1 MAKYLDLTGLTK
13 YNDKIKETYFNKKTG
28 DSIKTIGASN
38 ITKNDIDSKSITIGN
53 YKNNAGN
60 VGDKVNTL
68 AINAQGIT
76 VYPTPIDSVFKTDGG
91 TITFGKANGLATLD
105 ANGKVPL
112 SQLGNIDTTFV
123 EVVTTLPTTNIGKHL
138 YLVADTAAA
147 NVNQNKY
154 AEYIYTGTLPIS
166 DTNKYDA
173 SKWEKLGDFQA
184 EIDLSPYSKKADT
197 VNDINVENRNGELFL
212 SILMND
218 NSTNSTFIPNASST
232 TPGSMST
239 TDKKNLDRLI
249 ADTYPFGITSFTNNA
264 GGTLEKGTTKSFN
277 LSWAYKNT
285 DYNPIKS
292 QKVKGGNLSAEVTV
306 ANGTLTYAISNL
318 TDSDKTAAKTFTYTL
333 TAVGGSTTKT
343 ATTSVTFVH
352 RSYAGVVAASKTA
365 LTADDIKA
373 LTNTAVQN
381 NKARTISVSQNNQ
394 KIAYCYPA
402 YLGNLSSIKDGNGF
416 QGFSGYTKSTVD
428 VDGVTYNVY
437 LQNTAAISNGTYA
450 FA

>member
-1 MAKYLDLTGLTK
+1 MTKYLDLNGLTK
-13 YNDKIKETYFNKKTG
+13 YNSKIKETYLKKTG
-28 DSIKTIGASN
+28 NDSLSIKSSSN
-38 ITKNDIDSKSITIGN
+38 ANNQSVLSNGNLRIVTQTGTSSAGTPITSELSISANGITKSGGTANEVYTANG
-53 YKNNAGN
+53 
-60 VGDKVNTL
+60 NTL
-68 AINAQGIT
+68 
-76 VYPTPIDSVFKTDGG
+76 KTGV
-91 TITFGKANGLATLD
+91 ANGLASLD
-105 ANGKVPL
+105 GNGRIPL
-112 SQLGNIDTTFV
+112 SQLGNLDTTV
-123 EVVTTLPTTNIGKHL
+123 AEVVTTLPTTNIKKHI
-138 YLVADTAAA
+138 YMVKSSASET
-147 NVNQNKY
+147 QNIYK
-154 AEYIYTGTLPIS
+154 EYIYMGTLPIS

-173 SKWEKLGDFQA
+173 SKWEELGEYKAQV
-184 EIDLSPYSKKADT
+184 DLTPYSKKTET
-197 VNDINVENRNGELFL
+197 VNGVTKSADANNVSL
-212 SILMND
+212 SVSKAD
-218 NSTNSTFIPNASST
+218 GTKSTATIAAATSTVA
-232 TPGSMST
+232 GAMSGQ
-239 TDKKNLDRLI
+239 DKKNLDRLI

-318 TDSDKTAAKTFTYTL
+318 TDSDKTAAKTFTYTI

-352 RSYAGVVAASKTA
+352 RSYAGVVDASKTA
-365 LTADDIKA
+365 LTAADIKA

-381 NKARTISVSQNNQ
+381 NKARTISISQNNQ

>member
-1 MAKYLDLTGLTK
+1 MSKYLDLTGLTK
-13 YNDKIKETYFNKKTG
+13 YNDKIKETYLNKKTG
-28 DSIKTIGASN
+28 GEVAN
-38 ITKNDIDSKSITIGN
+38 
-53 YKNNAGN
+53 
-60 VGDKVNTL
+60 
-68 AINAQGIT
+68 GIT
-76 VYPTPIDSVFKTDGG
+76 TTLVDEGTTNKATFKPLIISLEQSGYVNKSLTIDVNGISTAKGDGTKVFSNDGSTKPI
-91 TITFGKANGLATLD
+91 GKANGIASLD

-112 SQLGNIDTTFV
+112 AQLGNIDTTFV

-138 YLVADTAAA
+138 YLVADTNAAK
-147 NVNQNKY
+147 VDKNKY

-166 DTNKYDA
+166 DANKYDA

-184 EIDLSPYSKKADT
+184 EIDLSPYSKKDDT
-197 VNDINVENRNGELFL
+197 VKALSYLGPNKNGLSLRATIGNGREQIISINY
-212 SILMND
+212 
-218 NSTNSTFIPNASST
+218 AS
-232 TPGSMST
+232 PEIAGAMSAQ
-239 TDKKNLDRLI
+239 DKKNIDRLI
-249 ADTYPFGITSFTNNA
+249 ADTYPFAIASFTNNA

-277 LSWAYKNT
+277 LSWTYKNL

-292 QKVKGGNLSAEVTV
+292 QKIKGGNLSAEVTV

-318 TDSDKTAAKTFTYTL
+318 TDTDKTAAKTFTYTL

-352 RSYAGVVAASKTA
+352 RSYAGVVDASKTS
-365 LTADDIKA
+365 LTAADIKA
-373 LTNTAVQN
+373 LTNTSVQN
-381 NKARTISVSQNNQ
+381 SKARTISVTQNNQ

-416 QGFSGYTKSTVD
+416 QGFGGYTKSTVD

-437 LQNTAAISNGTYA
+437 LQNTAAISTGTYA

>member
-1 MAKYLDLTGLTK
+1 MTKYLDLNGLTK
-13 YNDKIKETYFNKKTG
+13 YNSKIKQTYLKKTG
-28 DSIKTIGASN
+28 NDSLNIKSSSNASNQSVLSDNNLRIVAQTGTSSTGTPITSELSITVNGITKSGGAGNEVYTANGNTIKTG
-38 ITKNDIDSKSITIGN
+38 
-53 YKNNAGN
+53 
-60 VGDKVNTL
+60 V
-68 AINAQGIT
+68 
-76 VYPTPIDSVFKTDGG
+76 
-91 TITFGKANGLATLD
+91 ANGLASLD
-105 ANGKVPL
+105 GNGRIPL
-112 SQLGNIDTTFV
+112 SQLGNLDTTV
-123 EVVTTLPTTNIGKHL
+123 AEVVTALPTTNIKKHI
-138 YLVADTAAA
+138 YMVKSSASET
-147 NVNQNKY
+147 QNIYK
-154 AEYIYTGTLPIS
+154 EYIYMGTLPIS

-173 SKWEKLGDFQA
+173 SKWEELGEYKAQV
-184 EIDLSPYSKKADT
+184 DLTPYSKKTET
-197 VNDINVENRNGELFL
+197 VNGVTKSADANNVSL
-212 SILMND
+212 SVSKADGSKTTATIAAAT
-218 NSTNSTFIPNASST
+218 STVA
-232 TPGSMST
+232 GAMSGQ
-239 TDKKNLDRLI
+239 DKKNLDRLI

-365 LTADDIKA
+365 LTAADIKA

>member
-1 MAKYLDLTGLTK
+1 MTKYLDLNGLTK
-13 YNDKIKETYFNKKTG
+13 YNSKIKQTYLKKTG
-28 DSIKTIGASN
+28 NDSLNIKSSSNASNQSVLSDNNLRIVAQTGTSSTGTPITSELSITVNGITKSGGAGNEVYTANGNTIKTG
-38 ITKNDIDSKSITIGN
+38 
-53 YKNNAGN
+53 
-60 VGDKVNTL
+60 V
-68 AINAQGIT
+68 
-76 VYPTPIDSVFKTDGG
+76 
-91 TITFGKANGLATLD
+91 ANGLASLD
-105 ANGKVPL
+105 GNGRIPL
-112 SQLGNIDTTFV
+112 SQLGNLDTTV
-123 EVVTTLPTTNIGKHL
+123 AEVVTALPTTNIKKHI
-138 YLVADTAAA
+138 YMVKSSASET
-147 NVNQNKY
+147 QNIYK
-154 AEYIYTGTLPIS
+154 EYIYMGTLPIS

-173 SKWEKLGDFQA
+173 SKWEELGEYKAQV
-184 EIDLSPYSKKADT
+184 DLTPYSKKTET
-197 VNDINVENRNGELFL
+197 VNGVTKSADANNVSL
-212 SILMND
+212 SVSKAD
-218 NSTNSTFIPNASST
+218 GTKSTATIAAATSTVA
-232 TPGSMST
+232 GAMSGQ
-239 TDKKNLDRLI
+239 DKKNLDRLI

-365 LTADDIKA
+365 LTAADIKA